1 MIAPRL
7 PIAGMVLVLTLAACR
22 REPPP
27 PPAPTGPTAEE
38 LAQMRADSIARARS
52 RQDSIAAANT
62 AAERARAESERL
74 AAAQRTMRTALEAR
88 IHFDYDRSEILSD
101 SESVLRE
108 KLDILRAN
116 PEVRLRIEG
125 HADERGSTEYNLA
138 LGSRRA
144 ESARQFLSGFGLD
157 ADRFATV
164 SFGEE
169 RPLVSQSDEEAWAQ
183 NRRAEFIITGGGE
196 ELRPP
201 S

>member
-108 KLDILRAN
+108 KLDILRVN

-144 ESARQFLSGFGLD
+144 EGARQFLSGFGLD

-183 NRRAEFIITGGGE
+183 NRRAEFIITDGGE

>member
-62 AAERARAESERL
+62 AAERARAESARL

-183 NRRAEFIITGGGE
+183 NRRAEFIITDGGE

>member
-1 MIAPRL
+1 MPCPLLTGEARELVVENRDWVAFRMTPEQIAE
-7 PIAGMVLVLTLAACR
+7 A
-22 REPPP
+22 
-27 PPAPTGPTAEE
+27 
-38 LAQMRADSIARARS
+38 
-52 RQDSIAAANT
+52 
-62 AAERARAESERL
+62 ERL

-101 SESVLRE
+101 SEPVLSE
-108 KLDILRAN
+108 KVDILRAN
-116 PEVRLRIEG
+116 PGVRLRIEG

-183 NRRAEFIITGGGE
+183 NRRAEFSITGGGG
-196 ELRPP
+196 ELQPP
-201 S
+201 R

>member
-183 NRRAEFIITGGGE
+183 NRRAEFIITDGGE

>member
-7 PIAGMVLVLTLAACR
+7 PIAGMVLVLTMAACR

-38 LAQMRADSIARARS
+38 LAEMRADSIARART
-52 RQDSIAAANT
+52 RQDSIAAANA

-101 SESVLRE
+101 SEPVLRE
-108 KLDILRAN
+108 KVDILRAN
-116 PEVRLRIEG
+116 PGVRLRIEG

-157 ADRFATV
+157 ADHFATV

-183 NRRAEFIITGGGE
+183 NRRAEFIITGGGG
-196 ELRPP
+196 ELQPP
-201 S
+201 R